1 MDDQEKKGL
10 ASPGE
15 KMEGQFAASISRKP
29 IKCPQCGAMNQGT
42 RTSCKKCK
50 AEFSLS

>member
-1 MDDQEKKGL
+1 MKDQEKKDL
-10 ASPGE
+10 ATASG

-42 RTSCKKCK
+42 RKNCKKCN
-50 AEFSLS
+50 AEFPAH